1 MPLSK
6 IEVCY
11 SHPPTTV
18 QALMD
23 AVIQAQRE
31 VLQIPEHDRQI
42 RYIEHRPE
50 HFWIPPNKSQKYTLI
65 EICMFYGRSLETKKR
80 LYQTFDTASYFHKY
94 LQLIFSSLLL
104 QQLLLLP
111 HLPFLNLFV
120 F

>member
-50 HFWIPPNKSQKYTLI
+50 HFWIPPNKSQKYT
-65 EICMFYGRSLETKKR
+65 FFKKIIR
-80 LYQTFDTASYFHKY
+80 YQRPLK
-94 LQLIFSSLLL
+94 
-104 QQLLLLP
+104 
-111 HLPFLNLFV
+111 
-120 F
+120 